1 MVSVRLPIAVASVN
15 DYELIVE
22 GVAAM
27 LRRYPDRLV
36 VRDRIVIGE
45 LVDGPVDVA
54 LYDTYGRVGI
64 AEPALRALV
73 SDDQVGRVA
82 VFSLDFRP
90 GLMEDAVAAGASGF
104 ISKALP
110 GDEIADVLVRIAG
123 GEYVEAIGVADQPDQ
138 SSDASDRSALAV
150 LEWPG
155 KADGLSERESQVL
168 VLCAEGLT
176 NPEIAAS
183 LYVGLETVKSHLR
196 NVYAKLGIRNRVA
209 AASYVQRS
217 GAFDRYQPADPTHPD
232 NPVPPPTTEPPD
244 SVPSL

>member
-1 MVSVRLPIAVASVN
+1 MEPAQLPIAVASVN

-22 GVAAM
+22 GVGAV
-27 LRRYPDRLV
+27 LRRYPDRLL

-45 LVDGPVDVA
+45 ELDGHVDVA

-64 AEPALRALV
+64 AEPALKALV
-73 SDDQVGRVA
+73 ENPQVAQIA

-90 GLMEDAVAAGASGF
+90 ELIAAAKLAGATGF
-104 ISKALP
+104 ISKTLP
-110 GDEIADVLVRIAG
+110 GEDIADALVRMAS
-123 GEYVEAIGVADQPDQ
+123 GENVEEIGVPGEIPDET
-138 SSDASDRSALAV
+138 ALTQ

-155 KADGLSERESQVL
+155 KEDGLSERESQVL

-196 NVYAKLGIRNRVA
+196 SVYSKLGIRNRVA
-209 AASYVQRS
+209 AAAYAQRS
-217 GAFDRYQPADPTHPD
+217 GAFIRYQPADPTHPNAPIRPPETD
-232 NPVPPPTTEPPD
+232 PPELVP
-244 SVPSL
+244 

>member
-1 MVSVRLPIAVASVN
+1 MDPVRLPIAVASVN

-22 GVAAM
+22 GVGAM
-27 LRRYPDRLV
+27 LRKYPDRLV

-73 SDDQVGRVA
+73 ADGQVDRVA

-90 GLMEDAVAAGASGF
+90 ELIADAVAAGASGF

-110 GDEIADVLVRIAG
+110 GSEIADALVRIAG
-123 GEYVEAIGVADQPDQ
+123 GEYVEAIGVPGELPEG
-138 SSDASDRSALAV
+138 SALAD

-196 NVYAKLGIRNRVA
+196 SVYAKLGIRNRVA

-232 NPVPPPTTEPPD
+232 DPLQPPTSEPPD
-244 SVPSL
+244 TVSTP